1 MNAERRLWER
11 GAEKPEGQNWKV
23 IRSPEF
29 AKRLTGIADMNP
41 NVPPMRSGRL
51 TYIRDELKK
60 RTGQEISVESIRKWF
75 SGEAMPHKDRVEH
88 LAEILRVD
96 AAWLMLGEEG
106 QDTPQQR
113 RARNAMADGAVNVVA
128 GFAQMDGAVV
138 AFPEDDDRFALAQ
151 HIDLYAIIRGANY
164 PLHVIVAE
172 ETENSQLIFAVPTDL
187 RNTLSIGVVRLD
199 GFNFSVFEITDEAI
213 ELGTPGQRGKIE
225 VNARSQ
231 GVREI
236 TSFKDRF

>member
-1 MNAERRLWER
+1 LWDR
-11 GAEKPEGQNWKV
+11 HGEKPERQNWKV

-29 AKRLTGIADMNP
+29 AERLTRTADMNP

-51 TYIRDELKK
+51 TYIRDELSK
-60 RTGQEISVESIRKWF
+60 RNPGQAPISLESVRKWF

-113 RARNAMADGAVNVVA
+113 RARNAMVDGAVNVVA
-128 GFAQMDGAVV
+128 GLAQMDGAVV

-172 ETENSQLIFAVPTDL
+172 EQENGQLVFSVPTDL
-187 RNTLSIGVVRLD
+187 RNTVPIGVVRLEA
-199 GFNFSVFEITDEAI
+199 FNFSVFEITDEAI

-236 TSFKDRF
+236 TSFKERF